1 MTPTLEQYVVVLVG
15 NPRTGSRT
23 TRLGLAAAD
32 RLRAALMPGARVEVV
47 ELAGLS
53 GELLSP
59 DSPAADQARELVL
72 GASALVVASP
82 VFKATYTGLLK
93 VFLDRFAAGALG
105 GRPAVAAMLG
115 GSDRH
120 RLAVEVHLRPLL
132 AELGAHTLSG
142 LYVTEQQLGELDG
155 VLDQWWA
162 QAGAFLTAVPGP
174 ALETTG

>member
-1 MTPTLEQYVVVLVG
+1 MSSTREQYVVVLVG
-15 NPRTGSRT
+15 NPRAGSRT

-47 ELAGLS
+47 ELAELS
-53 GELLSP
+53 GELLP
-59 DSPAADQARELVL
+59 AGSPAADRAQEVVG

-105 GRPAVAAMLG
+105 GRPTVAAMLG
-115 GSDRH
+115 GSEQH

-142 LYVTEQQLGELDG
+142 LYVTEQQLDRLEAVVGE
-155 VLDQWWA
+155 WWA
-162 QAGAFLTAVPGP
+162 QAGAFLAPVPAP

>member
-1 MTPTLEQYVVVLVG
+1 MTQPPEQYVAVLVG
-15 NPRTGSRT
+15 NPRSGSRT
-23 TRLGLAAAD
+23 ARLGLAAAD
-32 RLRAALMPGARVEVV
+32 RLRTALMPGARIAVV
-47 ELAGLS
+47 ELAALS
-53 GELLSP
+53 EELLSP
-59 DSPAADQARELVL
+59 DSPAADQAYEVVL

-115 GSDRH
+115 GSEQH

-142 LYVTEQQLGELDG
+142 LYVTEQQLDQLDE
-155 VLDQWWA
+155 VLDRWWA
-162 QAGAFLTAVPGP
+162 HAGAFLTSVPDP
-174 ALETTG
+174 APDAAG